1 MPKQLETPQM
11 NGGPKPGTNG
21 TGEPADK
28 KFHKR
33 ELARLQVELVK
44 LHEWVRHRGLKVV
57 VVFEGRDAAGKG
69 GVIKRIIQH
78 LNPRICRVA
87 VSAPTERERSQ
98 WYFQRYV
105 AHLPAAGE
113 MVLFDRSWYNRAGVE
128 KVMGFCSAAEYKQ
141 FLKQVPVFEKVL
153 RDDGI
158 LLFKYW
164 LATDQAE
171 QEERFAERANDPLKR
186 WKISPIDIEAR
197 ERYAEYGRAREAMF
211 RATHN
216 KHAPWRVVDFNDQ
229 RAGRL
234 NLIRDL
240 LDQVPDYKVDEQPL
254 ELPPL
259 SGKPGRERYSGS
271 VKPIRGKY

>member
-1 MPKQLETPQM
+1 MKKKEYETVLEPLQLEL
-11 NGGPKPGTNG
+11 NNLAHWLKH
-21 TGEPADK
+21 TGQ
-28 KFHKR
+28 R
-33 ELARLQVELVK
+33 MLVI
-44 LHEWVRHRGLKVV
+44 
-57 VVFEGRDAAGKG
+57 FEGRDAAGKG
-69 GVIKRIIQH
+69 GCISAIAAT
-78 LNPRICRVA
+78 LNPRQVHVVA
-87 VSAPTERERSQ
+87 LSKPTEIERTQ

-105 AHLPAAGE
+105 PHLPAAGE
-113 MVLFDRSWYNRAGVE
+113 LVMFDRSWYNRAGVE
-128 KVMGFCSAAEYKQ
+128 KVMGFCTAAEYKQ
-141 FLKQVPVFEKVL
+141 FLRQVPVFEKML

-171 QEERFAERANDPLKR
+171 QEERFAERASDPLKR
-186 WKISPIDIEAR
+186 WKISPIDVEAR

-211 RATHN
+211 RATH
-216 KHAPWRVVDFNDQ
+216 KKFAPWRVVDFNDQ

-259 SGKPGRERYSGS
+259 SGKPGRERYSGP

>member
-1 MPKQLETPQM
+1 MSETRKLDRSDYDDELE
-11 NGGPKPGTNG
+11 
-21 TGEPADK
+21 
-28 KFHKR
+28 
-33 ELARLQVELVK
+33 RLQVELVRMQ
-44 LHEWVRHRGLKVV
+44 EWIVATGERLV
-57 VVFEGRDAAGKG
+57 VVFEGRDTAGKG
-69 GVIKRIIQH
+69 GTIKRIIER
-78 LNPRICRVA
+78 LNPRTCHVVA
-87 VSAPTERERSQ
+87 LGTPTERERTQ
-98 WYFQRYV
+98 WYFQRYIT
-105 AHLPAAGE
+105 HLPAAGE
-113 MVLFDRSWYNRAGVE
+113 IALFDRSWYNRAGVE
-128 KVMGFCSAAEYKQ
+128 KVMGFCTAAEYKQ
-141 FLKQVPVFEKVL
+141 FLKQVPVFEKTL

-164 LATDQAE
+164 LATDQVQ
-171 QEERFAERANDPLKR
+171 QEERFAERASDPLKR

-259 SGKPGRERYSGS
+259 SGKPGRERYSGP